1 MVGVLSIVVYVVVA
15 GLLLEPYGLISLM
28 IADAIKHCVHT
39 ALMIWILRRHAVA
52 LAGYGIL
59 RTLAKSSLAA
69 LATGGAALAVLTIL
83 EARSIPSLLSG
94 RLLDVLLPGIV
105 GVLAFT
111 GMVYLLDIS
120 DAKQIRQ
127 RLRRPSA

>member
-1 MVGVLSIVVYVVVA
+1 
-15 GLLLEPYGLISLM
+15 
-28 IADAIKHCVHT
+28 
-39 ALMIWILRRHAVA
+39 
-52 LAGYGIL
+52 
-59 RTLAKSSLAA
+59 
-69 LATGGAALAVLTIL
+69 
-83 EARSIPSLLSG
+83 LLSG